1 MKKVLKVLGIIGLV
15 IVGVGV
21 VAVIG
26 IFVVSESMLDTKYVT
41 PSQTMVIPT
50 DADSIKEGGRL
61 AGVRGCTGCHTLD
74 LGGDP
79 TFFVQ
84 GPLATIGAANIT
96 SGGKAKGYT
105 DADWVRTLRH
115 GVNPE
120 GRALAIMPAGEFFT
134 LSDADLS
141 RIIAFVKSAPAVRR
155 EIAQP
160 AWGPLGRMLI
170 ATGQIPLAA
179 LYPAASIPHN
189 QAPPP
194 MPPAG
199 ATVDYGRY
207 MATTCKGCHNP
218 NYSGG
223 PGPGTLPNTP
233 IPANLTASGPLSKYS
248 EAQFLE
254 YFRTGTAA
262 DGHGVVEKYVPVRS
276 LGAALNDTE
285 KKTMFAYFNTLPAR
299 ETGK

>member
-1 MKKVLKVLGIIGLV
+1 MKKVLKVLGVIGLV
-15 IVGVGV
+15 IVGLLV

-26 IFVVSESMLDTKYVT
+26 IFVVSESMLNTKYAI

-50 DADSIKEGGRL
+50 DADAIKEGGRL
-61 AGVRGCTGCHTLD
+61 AGVRGCLSCHTGD

-79 TFFVQ
+79 VFVTQ
-84 GPLATIGAANIT
+84 GPIVTIGAANIT
-96 SGGKAKGYT
+96 KGGKTKGYT

-115 GVNPE
+115 GVSPE
-120 GRALAIMPAGEFFT
+120 GRALAIMPSDEFYT
-134 LSDADLS
+134 LSDADLGK
-141 RIIAFVKSAPAVRR
+141 IIAFVKSAPAVQR
-155 EIAQP
+155 EIAPP
-160 AWGPLGRMLI
+160 AWGPLGRVLI
-170 ATGQIPLAA
+170 ATSQIPLTD

-194 MPPAG
+194 APAAG
-199 ATVDYGRY
+199 ATIDYGRY

-223 PGPGTLPNTP
+223 PGPGTEPNTP
-233 IPANLTASGPLSKYS
+233 IPANLTASGPLSKYA

-262 DGHGVVEKYVPVRS
+262 DGHVVVEKYMPVRS

-285 KKTMFAYFNTLPAR
+285 KKAMFAYFKTLPAR